1 MSKLTIK
8 PMIRWALCAG
18 LPALLVLGTAP
29 PASADIAPRPQPQPE
44 LPKPMPP
51 KPMPPKPLPPKPTPV
66 KPEAKPQD
74 PKQREEVRAKLLARV
89 REVRA
94 KALTELLKPDAAAT
108 AKVVEIA
115 AGFEDRTLLA
125 RQEMRHQRQQLE
137 QLVKQPNPDNA
148 AINLAIEG
156 VMLQRERLR
165 LAEDERSAAL
175 RKVLTPAQYGT
186 VMIAWPRINRRIQE
200 QLFKALLQSK
210 GGPAAVDED

>member
-1 MSKLTIK
+1 
-8 PMIRWALCAG
+8 
-18 LPALLVLGTAP
+18 
-29 PASADIAPRPQPQPE
+29 
-44 LPKPMPP
+44 
-51 KPMPPKPLPPKPTPV
+51 MPPKPLPPKPLPV
-66 KPEAKPQD
+66 KPDPKPQDPKPRDPKPQD

-125 RQEMRHQRQQLE
+125 RQEMRQQRQQLE

-148 AINLAIEG
+148 AINQAIEG

-210 GGPAAVDED
+210 GGAAAVDED